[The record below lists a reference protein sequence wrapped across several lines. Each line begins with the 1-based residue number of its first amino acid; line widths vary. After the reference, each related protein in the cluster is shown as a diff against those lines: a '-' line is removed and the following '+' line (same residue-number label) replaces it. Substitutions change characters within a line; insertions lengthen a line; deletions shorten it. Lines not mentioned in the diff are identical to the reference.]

1 MLPTHGPSQGA
12 TGLTREPG
20 ARLTSMRRA
29 PGRPPWLWVVA
40 ACSTAAVVNLP
51 LVYIFLRAGG
61 NGLADYGRTV
71 WNPLVGALLGRTVA
85 LVVGTVALT
94 ALIALAAAWLVVRT
108 DLPARRFWAVAL
120 ALPLVFPSYV
130 AAFATVAVFGPR
142 GHLQGWLE
150 PLGVE
155 RLPAF
160 AYGYSG
166 ALLVMSLF
174 TFPYIYLPLVAALRQ
189 LDPALEE
196 SARGLGAGRWRIFGG
211 IVLPQLRP
219 ALYAGSLLVALY
231 ALSDFGAVS
240 IVRFNT
246 FTLSIYNAYRGL
258 FDRTTAASLATVLVV
273 LTLTLIVLEAFLVRG
288 LRPHLGRPS
297 RPPERIALGRWRWPC
312 LTGLGLLAL
321 VSLGVPCGVVTFW
334 GVRGALTGGATS
346 GASPAALLA
355 PVLNSLGVSLL
366 AALVSVAISIPIAA
380 WSVRHGGRLARVIE
394 RMTYSGFAL
403 PGLVIALALVF
414 FAARHAPVLYQTVPL
429 LALAYV
435 VRFLPEATAST
446 RSAMA
451 AISPA
456 FEEAARSLGR
466 TQGQVLRSLTL
477 PMILPGLSAGGALV
491 FLTSMKELPATLL
504 LRPIGFETLATEI
517 WSHASEAIY
526 SAASLPALALLV
538 VTAPPLYGLLIQPVL
553 QDRGH
558 AGGATGGAT

>member
-1 MLPTHGPSQGA
+1 MAAGLA
-12 TGLTREPG
+12 TAPRRPPHR
-20 ARLTSMRRA
+20 APRRA
-29 PGRPPWLWVVA
+29 PWPWVSA
-40 ACSTAAVVNLP
+40 ACLTAVVVNLP
-51 LVYIFLRAGG
+51 LVYIFVRAAGG
-61 NGLADYGRTV
+61 GAAGYLKTV
-71 WNPLVGALLGRTVA
+71 WNPFVGALLGRTLA
-85 LVVGTVALT
+85 LVAGTVVLA
-94 ALIALAAAWLVVRT
+94 ASIALVAAWLVVRT
-108 DLPARRFWAVAL
+108 DLPWRRFWAVAM

-160 AYGYSG
+160 VYGYSG
-166 ALLVMSLF
+166 ALWVLALF
-174 TFPYIYLPLVAALRQ
+174 TFPYVYLPLVAALRK
-189 LDPALEE
+189 LDPSLEE
-196 SARGLGAGRWRIFGG
+196 SARGLGAGHWRVFSG

-258 FDRTTAASLATVLVV
+258 FDRTTAASLATVLVL
-273 LTLTLIVLEAFLVRG
+273 LTLTLIALEALLARG

-297 RPPERIALGRWRWPC
+297 RPPSRIALGPWRWPC
-312 LTGLGLLAL
+312 LAVVVLLTL
-321 VSLGVPCGVVTFW
+321 VSLGVPCGVVAFW
-334 GVRGALTGGATS
+334 GVRGALSGGATS
-346 GASPAALLA
+346 GVSGAALLA
-355 PVLNSLGVSLL
+355 PALNSLGVSLL
-366 AALVSVAISIPIAA
+366 AAAASVVISIPVAA
-380 WSVRHGGRLARVIE
+380 WSVRHGGRLARTVE
-394 RMTYSGFAL
+394 RLTYSGFAL

-414 FAARHAPVLYQTVPL
+414 FAARHASVLYQTVPL

-446 RSAMA
+446 RSAMS
-451 AISPA
+451 AITPA

-466 TQGQVLRSLTL
+466 TPTQVLWTLTL
-477 PMILPGLSAGGALV
+477 PMILPGLAAGGALV

-517 WSHASEAIY
+517 WSYASEAIY
-526 SAASLPALALLV
+526 SAASLPSLALLV
-538 VTAPPLYGLLIQPVL
+538 VTAPPLYGLLIRPVL
-553 QDRGH
+553 SDRRPP
-558 AGGATGGAT
+558 AAAERAT